1 MSVRGGTG
9 KRMLLGGGCVCLV
22 AGFVWH
28 GWANVLW
35 PVAFAL
41 CLLGDGA
48 DLRRALPD
56 RRLVLVVGG
65 AAVMLISAAIHHFL
79 PHGSTL
85 RLTTDGVLAISILVI
100 LVAIA
105 PYLWTP
111 AAKQRA

>member
-1 MSVRGGTG
+1 MSVRGGIG
-9 KRMLLGGGCVCLV
+9 KRILLGGGCVCLV
-22 AGFVWH
+22 AGFAWH

-41 CLLGDGA
+41 SLLGDSA
-48 DLRRALPD
+48 DLRRALSD

-65 AAVMLISAAIHHFL
+65 AAVMLISAAIHHLL

-85 RLTTDGVLAISILVI
+85 RLATDGVLAISILVI

-105 PYLWTP
+105 PYLWMT
-111 AAKQRA
+111 AANQRA